1 MILALVGFIS
11 GIVFS
16 LGFVDDS
23 GLWKF
28 DGKYTWVYSG
38 TLQPGE
44 TASFDVLFTAVSEGV
59 KTNTAIVG
67 FGDRNMSNATNETT
81 VVPKNSSDNGTS
93 EDDDNDNVPPG
104 DNSGGNAGPKVVKGL
119 SLATGNPVMVLLI
132 SLIAM
137 FASGI
142 YTRKR

>member
-1 MILALVGFIS
+1 MKI
-11 GIVFS
+11 
-16 LGFVDDS
+16 
-23 GLWKF
+23 
-28 DGKYTWVYSG
+28 
-38 TLQPGE
+38 
-44 TASFDVLFTAVSEGV
+44 
-59 KTNTAIVG
+59 NTAIVG

-81 VVPKNSSDNGTS
+81 VVPKNSSDNETS

-104 DNSGGNAGPKVVKGL
+104 DNSGPKVVKGL